1 MAQEITSEIIESF
14 KTRLETH
21 PIYES
26 VATIDDLKC
35 FMEHHI
41 YSVWDFMSL
50 IKYLQSVVAPTT
62 SPWVPLGDASVRRF
76 INELVL
82 EEESDE
88 TDIAGEYSSHFE
100 LYHRAMAEVGA
111 DTQPSF
117 RFVETAGQHGIEQAL
132 ALPDIPGPSRTFTTR
147 TFQFIQENRPHEVAA
162 ALALGREHII
172 PGMFRSILQRIG
184 VSDKDA
190 PIFHFY
196 LNRHIHLDEDFH
208 APLSLRL
215 LNRLCD
221 GDNRKIE
228 EAVNAANVA
237 VNARIEFWD
246 GVYEAICSSP
256 NTSAQANPS
265 QRQQLQQSQ

>member
-1 MAQEITSEIIESF
+1 MTQEITSKIIESF
-14 KTRLETH
+14 RTQLETH
-21 PIYES
+21 PVYTS
-26 VATIDDLKC
+26 VASIEDLRC
-35 FMEHHI
+35 FMEHHV

-88 TDIAGEYSSHFE
+88 THVAGEFSSHFE
-100 LYHRAMAEVGA
+100 LYHRAMAETGA
-111 DTQPSF
+111 DTQPSS
-117 RFVETAGQHGIEQAL
+117 RFVQTVKRQGIKQAL
-132 ALPDIPGPSRTFTTR
+132 DLPDIPEPSRLFTTR
-147 TFQFIQENRPHEVAA
+147 TFRFIQENKPHEVAA

-184 VSDKDA
+184 VSSKQA

-221 GDNRKIE
+221 GDNSKIQ
-228 EAVNAANVA
+228 EAIKAANAA

-246 GVYEAICSSP
+246 GVYEAISISRH
-256 NTSAQANPS
+256 NPGHTTRS
-265 QRQQLQQSQ
+265 HG

>member
-1 MAQEITSEIIESF
+1 MTQEITSEIIESF
-14 KTRLETH
+14 KTKLETH
-21 PIYES
+21 PVYES
-26 VATIDDLKC
+26 VATIDDLRC
-35 FMEHHI
+35 FMEHHV

-88 TDIAGEYSSHFE
+88 THVAGEFSSHFE
-100 LYHRAMAEVGA
+100 LYHRAMAEIGA
-111 DTQPSF
+111 DTQPSS
-117 RFVETAGQHGIEQAL
+117 RFVQTVKQQGIEQAL
-132 ALPDIPGPSRTFTTR
+132 DLPDIPGPSRTFTTR
-147 TFQFIQENRPHEVAA
+147 TFRFIQENKPHEVAA

-172 PGMFRSILQRIG
+172 PGMFRAILHRIG
-184 VSDKDA
+184 VSDKQA

-215 LNRLCD
+215 LNRLCY
-221 GDNRKIE
+221 GDNGKIR
-228 EAVNAANVA
+228 EAINAANAA

-246 GVYEAICSSP
+246 GVYEAITISIHTPGRTTRSHG
-256 NTSAQANPS
+256 
-265 QRQQLQQSQ
+265 

>member
-1 MAQEITSEIIESF
+1 MAQEITSEIIDSF

-21 PIYES
+21 PVYES
-26 VATIDDLKC
+26 VATIEDLKC
-35 FMEHHI
+35 FMEHHV

-62 SPWVPLGDASVRRF
+62 SPWVPQGDASVRRF

-88 TDIAGEYSSHFE
+88 THVAGEYSSHFE
-100 LYHRAMAEVGA
+100 LYHRAMAEIGA
-111 DTQPSF
+111 NTQPSTN
-117 RFVETAGQHGIEQAL
+117 FVHTVKQQGIERAL
-132 ALPDIPGPSRTFTTR
+132 ALPGLPAPSRIFTTS
-147 TFQFIQENRPHEVAA
+147 TFRFIQNNRAHEVAA

-172 PGMFRSILQRIG
+172 PAMFRSILQRIG
-184 VSDKDA
+184 VTEKDA

-215 LNRLCD
+215 LNRLCED
-221 GDNRKIE
+221 DDSKTE
-228 EAVNAANVA
+228 EAVKAAHVA

-246 GVYEAICSSP
+246 GVFEAINSSHDKTACSGLSHG
-256 NTSAQANPS
+256 
-265 QRQQLQQSQ
+265 